1 MMPPGPY
8 QLHAPELVDRG
19 YDTTPVAGKKPKL
32 AKWSRRPD
40 TARDYESHGDAN
52 VGVLC
57 GGNYNLIAIDVDVSN
72 PFASNK
78 LLELALEILG
88 NAPRRAGISGATSHS
103 GRRTGLTNL
112 AERGV
117 GVRTLMA
124 LAGHS
129 NMATTQRYIDLRP
142 AMLKAAVELV

>member
-1 MMPPGPY
+1 MRV
-8 QLHAPELVDRG
+8 ELAA
-19 YDTTPVAGKKPKL
+19 YVAAHKPKQL
-32 AKWSRRPD
+32 TQPLFYTQRSD
-40 TARDYESHGDAN
+40 GFTANTLMHIVNGIYYKG
-52 VGVLC
+52 
-57 GGNYNLIAIDVDVSN
+57 
-72 PFASNK
+72 
-78 LLELALEILG
+78 
-88 NAPRRAGISGATSHS
+88 AGISGATSHS

-142 AMLKAAVELV
+142 AVIKAAVELV